1 MIAMEDII
9 ACEIYTVLFMLV
21 VYNKHMS
28 DTGRYFWIGALMF
41 TLGFFVWRI

>member
-9 ACEIYTVLFMLV
+9 ACVIYTILFMLV
-21 VYNKHMS
+21 AYNKHMS